1 MEPSTSIEFS
11 APPKSFKEEVQLT
24 MNLGWPII
32 LSNLTQILLPII
44 DGIMVGSIHSN
55 QLAAASL
62 VINIATI
69 PVILCMALPMALSPL
84 VSSALGKSDFRS
96 PLKLLVNGMIVGGLF
111 ALVLALLFY
120 FGSEVVYQLGQDE
133 EVALLAEE
141 YLVIIGWRLI
151 PVALFVALTNFSEGL
166 GKTKMVMIIN
176 LIALP
181 INVFLNYLLI
191 FGNWGLPA
199 LGLNGAGYGTLLTQV
214 IILIAFI
221 YYVATSK
228 SFADHRQELHS
239 AFKVDYAMV
248 KDIFRIGIPSGIQFS
263 LENGAFAFSGVMA
276 GWLGAQQQ
284 AAHQIGL
291 YISSL
296 TFMISMGI
304 CTAGTIRVAFYFG
317 KNDWTLVK
325 SIGRSTLIIAGVI
338 GAVFSL
344 LLLLGFNYLPY
355 LFVSESAVI
364 EFAKMV
370 LLMAAIFQLTDALQA
385 TSAGILRGI
394 QDVKVPAYLGLVA
407 YWLIGIPFGYVF
419 AFQMDWGVSGLWAG
433 LIAGLSANAVLLTNR
448 FFRLVKSESKNVV
461 DTFI

>member
-1 MEPSTSIEFS
+1 
-11 APPKSFKEEVQLT
+11 
-24 MNLGWPII
+24 
-32 LSNLTQILLPII
+32 
-44 DGIMVGSIHSN
+44 
-55 QLAAASL
+55 
-62 VINIATI
+62 
-69 PVILCMALPMALSPL
+69 
-84 VSSALGKSDFRS
+84 
-96 PLKLLVNGMIVGGLF
+96 
-111 ALVLALLFY
+111 
-120 FGSEVVYQLGQDE
+120 
-133 EVALLAEE
+133 
-141 YLVIIGWRLI
+141 
-151 PVALFVALTNFSEGL
+151 
-166 GKTKMVMIIN
+166 MIIN

-370 LLMAAIFQLTDALQA
+370 LLMAAIFQLTDAFKQPQQ
-385 TSAGILRGI
+385 G
-394 QDVKVPAYLGLVA
+394 
-407 YWLIGIPFGYVF
+407 F
-419 AFQMDWGVSGLWAG
+419 
-433 LIAGLSANAVLLTNR
+433 
-448 FFRLVKSESKNVV
+448 
-461 DTFI
+461 

>member
-151 PVALFVALTNFSEGL
+151 LWL
-166 GKTKMVMIIN
+166 
-176 LIALP
+176 
-181 INVFLNYLLI
+181 YLWRSLI
-191 FGNWGLPA
+191 FL
-199 LGLNGAGYGTLLTQV
+199 
-214 IILIAFI
+214 
-221 YYVATSK
+221 K
-228 SFADHRQELHS
+228 
-239 AFKVDYAMV
+239 
-248 KDIFRIGIPSGIQFS
+248 
-263 LENGAFAFSGVMA
+263 
-276 GWLGAQQQ
+276 GWEKQ
-284 AAHQIGL
+284 
-291 YISSL
+291 
-296 TFMISMGI
+296 
-304 CTAGTIRVAFYFG
+304 
-317 KNDWTLVK
+317 KW
-325 SIGRSTLIIAGVI
+325 
-338 GAVFSL
+338 
-344 LLLLGFNYLPY
+344 
-355 LFVSESAVI
+355 
-364 EFAKMV
+364 
-370 LLMAAIFQLTDALQA
+370 
-385 TSAGILRGI
+385 
-394 QDVKVPAYLGLVA
+394 
-407 YWLIGIPFGYVF
+407 
-419 AFQMDWGVSGLWAG
+419 
-433 LIAGLSANAVLLTNR
+433 
-448 FFRLVKSESKNVV
+448 
-461 DTFI
+461 

>member
-1 MEPSTSIEFS
+1 MEPSTSVEFS
-11 APPKSFKEEVQLT
+11 SPPKSFKEEVKLT
-24 MNLGWPII
+24 MTLGWPII

-44 DGIMVGSIHSN
+44 DGIMVGSIDSN

-84 VSSALGKSDFRS
+84 VSSALGKSDYNS
-96 PLKLLVNGMIVGGLF
+96 PLKLLVNGMLVGGLF
-111 ALVLALLFY
+111 ALVLALIFY
-120 FGSEVVYQLGQDE
+120 FGSEVVYHLGQDQ
-133 EVALLAEE
+133 EVALLAEG

-166 GKTKMVMIIN
+166 GKTKMVMIVN

-214 IILIAFI
+214 IILIAFS

-228 SFADHRQELHS
+228 SFADYRKDLQS
-239 AFKVDYAMV
+239 AFKVDYAII
-248 KDIFRIGIPSGIQFS
+248 KDIFRIGLPSGIQYS
-263 LENGAFAFSGVMA
+263 LENGAFAFSGLMA

-317 KNDWTLVK
+317 KNDWALVK
-325 SIGRSTLIIAGVI
+325 SIGRSTLILASLI
-338 GAVFSL
+338 GAVFSFL
-344 LLLLGFNYLPY
+344 LILGYDYLPN
-355 LFVSESAVI
+355 LFVSESEVI
-364 EFAKMV
+364 EFAKTV

-385 TSAGILRGI
+385 TSAGVLRGI

-407 YWLIGIPFGYVF
+407 YWLIGIPFGYLF
-419 AFQMDWGVSGLWAG
+419 AFQLDWGVSGLWAG
-433 LIAGLSANAVLLTNR
+433 LIVGLSANAFFLTIR
-448 FFRLVKSESKNVV
+448 FFKLVRSERRKMVGEM
-461 DTFI
+461 I